1 LGYKNGD
8 TNMKTTFKYL
18 IAALLFGVLILTA
31 TASAHVVL
39 DPNEAVVGEQTY
51 SINVPNEKDIP
62 TVELRLVVPDNVFIT
77 SILPLPGWNYTT
89 KTEKVPQATTA
100 DGDELPTDRIKEIDW
115 TGSFGAGQYQT
126 FGIATYYGGD
136 PVQLVWKA
144 YQTYSDGTI
153 VAWDDTVDGQPAARV
168 TILNETKLDAL
179 TNAVNGLNPAMMQ
192 SRSNRTTFLEWGVV
206 ISILIAGAALIISLR
221 RK

>member
-1 LGYKNGD
+1 
-8 TNMKTTFKYL
+8 MKILAYL
-18 IAALLFGVLILTA
+18 STVFLFGMITFA
-31 TASAHVVL
+31 GTASAHVVL

-62 TVELRLVVPDNVFIT
+62 TVELRLVVPDNVFVT
-77 SILPLPGWNYTT
+77 SILPVPGWNYTT
-89 KTEKVPQATTA
+89 KTEKVPQAKTA
-100 DGDELPTDRIKEIDW
+100 DGDMLPTDRIKEIDW
-115 TGSFGAGQYQT
+115 RGSFGAGQYQT

-136 PVQLVWKA
+136 PLQLVWKA

-168 TILNETKLDAL
+168 TIVNETRIDAL
-179 TNAVNGLNPAMMQ
+179 TNVVNGINPAMMQ
-192 SRSNRTTFLEWGVV
+192 SRSNRTTFLEWGIV
-206 ISILIAGAALIISLR
+206 ISLLISGAALFISLR

>member
-1 LGYKNGD
+1 
-8 TNMKTTFKYL
+8 MKTTFVYL
-18 IAALLFGVLILTA
+18 NAALLFVMLIFPVI
-31 TASAHVVL
+31 ASAHVVL

-51 SINVPNEKDIP
+51 SINAPNEKDIP
-62 TVELRLVVPDNVFIT
+62 TVELRLVVPDNVFVT
-77 SILPLPGWNYTT
+77 GILPVPGWNYTT

-100 DGDELPTDRIKEIDW
+100 DGDQLPTDRIKEIDW
-115 TGSFGAGQYQT
+115 AGSFGAGQYQV

-136 PVQLVWKA
+136 PTQLVWKA

-179 TNAVNGLNPAMMQ
+179 TNAVNGINPAVMQ
-192 SRSNRTTFLEWGVV
+192 SRSNRTTFLEYGVV
-206 ISILIAGAALIISLR
+206 ISLLISGAALIVSLR

>member
-1 LGYKNGD
+1 MKILAYLSTVFLLGLL
-8 TNMKTTFKYL
+8 TF
-18 IAALLFGVLILTA
+18 AT
-31 TASAHVVL
+31 TASAHVML

-62 TVELRLVVPDNVFIT
+62 TVELRLVMPDNVFIT
-77 SILPLPGWNYTT
+77 SILSMPGWNYTT
-89 KTEKVPQATTA
+89 KTEKVPQAKTA

-115 TGSFGAGQYQT
+115 TGSFGAGQYQM

-136 PVQLVWKA
+136 PAQLVWKS
-144 YQTYSDGTI
+144 YQTYSDGTT

-168 TILNETKLDAL
+168 TILNETKLDSL
-179 TNAVNGLNPAMMQ
+179 TNAVNGISPAMMQ

-206 ISILIAGAALIISLR
+206 ISILISVAALIISLK